1 LPTSQICTITSIA
14 KAVGVFR
21 IVPAVGIPHPLGDP
35 TTTPA
40 MEKILRRGLVERAL
54 RAVATKI
61 ETQTIFD
68 I

>member
-1 LPTSQICTITSIA
+1 
-14 KAVGVFR
+14 
-21 IVPAVGIPHPLGDP
+21 
-35 TTTPA
+35 

-68 I
+68 T